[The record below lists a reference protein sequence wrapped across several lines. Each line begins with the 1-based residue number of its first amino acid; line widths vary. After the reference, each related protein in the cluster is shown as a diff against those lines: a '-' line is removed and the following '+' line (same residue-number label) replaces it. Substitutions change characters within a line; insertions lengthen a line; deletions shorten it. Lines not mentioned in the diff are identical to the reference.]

1 MLINITTR
9 IYTKCALLL
18 YILIAASDICL
29 AQTPITS
36 ATFSNVTTGLT
47 TSSYVATSPSDAS
60 GGIATSTAYTVSY
73 GQTQNQFITDY
84 TVGATLFDNFV
95 LPDTL
100 IIQRTDA
107 GRQLIIFYEYDRI
120 ETGPN
125 PDEIILNPEQEDN
138 EEALYK
144 SGLSNAGYDNLL
156 TNTSTNFAN
165 VERVDI
171 IYFSGVVTSSPSTA
185 VFPIIER
192 GGNDDIRVA
201 AIKGLDASGNPSE
214 YYPTVVRIRDD
225 DGDWGNLG
233 QSHVS
238 LVMRRQDA
246 TSDPIPVQVLG
257 TQNIHGTS
265 IAFNEFGITADEIV
279 YGYSIFAD
287 DVTVTG
293 SDLVD
298 FTNATNF
305 PTINGSGIDLIAG
318 ISTAVASDDNLRK
331 ATGPGGYKGA
341 LSTWLKANVGVT
353 TATDASTVTDWQD
366 QFLGDNDATTLTT
379 APTYRDGTAS
389 AAEDINF
396 NPTIDFLDAAERGLQ
411 IANNVEFNRSAS
423 YTKKAINLAFRTGN
437 DITVKQQIYEQG
449 DEDRGLNVYLRAG
462 SLYVG
467 GWNIPNTDGAGDNW
481 AFNSTSTSNISTET
495 EYIVTLELD
504 GNTGGTGTIR
514 AYLNGELF
522 GTISSVG
529 ILFGD
534 AASPEEIGL
543 GDTNNQSR
551 YDDGTTA
558 AASFYGSISEIIY
571 CNEPSVFTG
580 RNNIESY
587 LAIKYG
593 ITLDQSTPINYVN
606 SEDDIIFN
614 TTNNASLGGYL
625 EYNNDIAGIGRD
637 DNSEFEQRSS
647 QSENTGSLVQ
657 VDRNSAFASD
667 DTWLI
672 WGNDGGLT
680 SSSRIVTKPETINER
695 IERVWRVA
703 EENSAGVTDISFDL
717 TGLGYG
723 TDTND
728 FSMMIAGA
736 SSGADFSSATLLTGG
751 TFVGDVITFTN
762 VDLSNG
768 QYFTLGTQFFICT
781 PGNVQDGLSLWLKA
795 DAETYNVA
803 ATTLATDGQTVEQ
816 WGDQSRNNFDANED
830 VNRNPT
836 WIANDVNF
844 NPGLNFPDD
853 GGSNAIGFNLGSNYI
868 FAEDA
873 GGGTHIFAAIEPID
887 AGTNNNTR
895 QQKMIYSF
903 GDRTG
908 SQIGLGSSPVR
919 GTIQTPGD
927 NNNFTIAPNASEFIV
942 EGDFDISA
950 GASDTHVFNIDG
962 LQVRTETRSILL
974 NDAAIAQASIHS
986 TDAGPVSIGRLSES
1000 NTINSNDGRR
1010 YYGDIQEVIVYN
1022 EEISDLEAQQVRSY
1036 LAIKYGVTL
1045 TDDNNN
1051 NATPNET
1058 LGGAVVEGDYVASDG
1073 TTITFDYSDDTGFVT
1088 NVAGIGRDDDTCLEQ
1103 KQSRS
1108 VNTGAI
1114 LTVGLGEIASNNA
1127 ANANTFDDDVD
1138 FLTWGTDGASTA
1150 FGNITTSGT
1159 PGTVTER
1166 MLRIW
1171 RAQDTGNVGATDIS
1185 FDLTSLPGYST
1196 NAGDYQLITASGGD
1210 NTSLENGNTVT
1221 GGTFNGTVLTFSGVD
1236 LTDGQYFTLGVSSD
1250 LCGPGG
1256 VTSNMVL
1263 WLRPDQGT
1271 STSTNATVLNTW
1283 TDQSTATNN
1292 ATQDGNAPEF
1302 RDNTTDN
1309 INFQPTVSFDGADDR
1324 LSLGDLAEIKSVT
1337 GTGDYSMFG
1346 VGLRDDATSNYLL
1359 GSTGNVTNEGLHFGY
1374 RNSTQAAI
1382 AHWGNDLDVTVNA
1395 FDSPNVPYLVGAVYD
1410 GSNRAV
1416 EELRDDVFNRNSES
1430 ETVDISGTE
1439 TNYVG
1444 DLEAVANYDG
1454 FISEVLVYN
1463 GAVSDLEK
1471 LRIYSYFAIKYGITL
1486 PQDNDNDATLN
1497 ETISGSVQ
1505 EGDLVASDG
1514 TTIIWD
1520 ESNSN
1525 ATYHNGMAGIGRD
1538 DDACLNQ
1545 KQSTSASDGTILTIG
1560 LGTVESSNADNGGN
1574 HDNLDFLV
1582 WGNDGGATDQ
1592 DNANTADLPSTV
1604 AERMTR
1610 VWRVEDTGAVGATEI
1625 QFDLT
1630 GLTGAGDYSTNA
1642 DDYRLII
1649 ADNASGGT
1657 MAGGTLTAGGTFNGS
1672 VLSFTGVDLTDGQYF
1687 TLGTALE
1694 TCGPGGVNTNIAL
1707 WLRADLEVFSDAG
1720 STAAVDGDDVAQWND
1735 QSSPSAN
1742 ASETNGGGGS
1752 VIEPVYETD
1761 LANTI
1766 NYNPLVFIS
1775 DQNTTNNSFFETAA
1789 ASNSVSGDMTLI
1801 TIFETAQNQGT
1812 NNDLDNTPML
1822 IGAGI
1827 GGSSD
1832 DYGLGL
1838 YQGEL
1843 VFNAANNSTYT
1854 ARSTTAYRDSEPYLA
1869 TATRVQAASGAV
1881 NLYVNSLNV
1890 DSNTNSDNTALD
1902 AADTWAVGNHSGYDN
1917 EAQLQ
1922 ANVSEV
1928 LVFSSVLSG
1937 EELARVESYLA
1948 LKYGITRTNDN
1959 DDDATPNEVIS
1970 GSIREGD
1977 YVAGDGDIIWD
1988 YAARNATFFNDIGGI
2003 GRDDLSCF
2011 NQLHSKSENDDA
2023 IVDIEIDSWA
2033 NDDSWHVW
2041 GNDGAA
2047 IEATRNPERPATI
2060 ESRLN
2065 REWQVQET
2073 GTVGA
2078 VSVTFDLANVTG
2090 TPTGDNNLTQVRM
2103 LVSTDDDFSTGVTL
2117 VAPTSS
2123 TSSTVTFDYDFTAL
2137 EGFYYTLGSFEENAL
2152 PIELLSFTVNE
2163 KDGSVELKWTTASE
2177 ENNAFFTIERGTDG
2191 ANFESVGFIDG
2202 SGTTD
2207 SFSQYQFI
2215 DSNPLVGR
2223 SFYRLKQTD
2232 TNGEF
2237 TYSPLETVFVIQ
2249 EEALTLKVMPNPVKS
2264 GQEITFQYRLPSNT
2278 ISANI
2283 GVFDTR
2289 GRLIFKHSIIENSTR
2304 LSYPTDKLQQGVYFV
2319 RLLVD
2324 NKRSLSK
2331 RFIVQ

>member
-1 MLINITTR
+1 MCGLRLNV
-9 IYTKCALLL
+9 
-18 YILIAASDICL
+18 SG
-29 AQTPITS
+29 QTPITS
-36 ATFSNVTTGLT
+36 ATFNNVTTGLT

-60 GGIATSTAYTVSY
+60 AGITGSTAYTVSY
-73 GQTQNQFITDY
+73 GQTRNQFITDY
-84 TVGATLFDNFV
+84 TVGGTLFDNFV

-107 GRQLIIFYEYDRI
+107 GRQLIIFYEYNSI
-120 ETGPN
+120 NTGPN

-138 EEALYK
+138 EEALYTSK
-144 SGLSNAGYDNLL
+144 LSNAGYDNIL
-156 TNTSTNFAN
+156 TNSSTNFAN
-165 VERVDI
+165 VERIDI
-171 IYFSGVVTSSPSTA
+171 IYYSGVVTSSPSTA

-192 GGNDDIRVA
+192 GGNDDVRVA
-201 AIKGLDASGNPSE
+201 AIKGLDASGNPND
-214 YYPTVVRIRDD
+214 YYPTVIRVSN
-225 DGDWGNLG
+225 DGTTDWGNLG
-233 QSHVS
+233 QTHVS

-257 TQNIHGTS
+257 SQNIHGTS

-305 PTINGSGIDLIAG
+305 PTGTPGSGLDLIAG
-318 ISTAVASDDNLRK
+318 VSTAVASDDNLRK

-341 LSTWLKANVGVT
+341 LNTWLKANEGVT

-389 AAEDINF
+389 GAEDINF
-396 NPTIDFLDAAERGLQ
+396 NPTIDFLDATERGLQ
-411 IANNVEFNRSAS
+411 IANNLDFNTGTS
-423 YTKKAINLAFRTGN
+423 YTKKSINLAFRTGN

-467 GWNIPNTDGAGDNW
+467 AWNIPTTDGTGDDW
-481 AFNSTSTSNISTET
+481 GFSSTNTAASVIATET

-504 GNTGGTGTIR
+504 GATGGTGTIR
-514 AYLNGELF
+514 AYLNGDLF

-534 AASPEEIGL
+534 AASPEEIGV
-543 GDTNNQSR
+543 GDTHNQSR

-571 CNEPSVFTG
+571 CNEPTGFTG
-580 RNNIESY
+580 RANIESY

-593 ITLDQSTPINYVN
+593 ITLDQSTAINYTN
-606 SEDDIIFN
+606 SASDVIFN
-614 TTNNASLGGYL
+614 TTDNAALGGYL
-625 EYNNDIAGIGRD
+625 EYNKDIAGVGRD
-637 DNSEFEQRSS
+637 DNSEFEQLSS

-657 VDRNSAFASD
+657 IDRNSSIATD

-680 SSSRIVTKPETINER
+680 SSSRDVTKPDAINER
-695 IERVWRVA
+695 VERVWRVA
-703 EENSAGVTDISFDL
+703 EESSVGVTDISFDL

-723 TDTND
+723 TDPDN
-728 FSMMIAGA
+728 FSLMIAGA

-751 TFVGDVITFTN
+751 TFVGDVITFTD
-762 VDLSNG
+762 VDLTDG
-768 QYFTLGTQFFICT
+768 QYFTLGTQFFVCT

-795 DAETYNVA
+795 DTEAYNVA

-836 WIANDVNF
+836 WIENDVNF

-853 GGSNAIGFNLGSNYI
+853 GGNNLIGFNLGSNYI
-868 FAEDA
+868 FSEDA
-873 GGGTHIFAAIEPID
+873 DGGTHIFAAIEPID
-887 AGTNNNTR
+887 AGTTNNTR

-908 SQIGLGSSPVR
+908 SQIGLGSSNLR

-974 NDAAIAQASIHS
+974 NDAAIAQASTHS

-1045 TDDNNN
+1045 TNDNNAN
-1051 NATPNET
+1051 TTPNQT
-1058 LGGAVVEGDYVASDG
+1058 LGGPVVEGDYVASDG

-1088 NVAGIGRDDDTCLEQ
+1088 NIAGIGRDDDTCLEQ

-1108 VNTGAI
+1108 VNTGTI
-1114 LTVGLGEIASNNA
+1114 LTIGLGEIAANNA
-1127 ANANTFDDDVD
+1127 ANANNFDDDLD

-1150 FGNITTSGT
+1150 FANITTAGT
-1159 PGTVTER
+1159 PGTVNER

-1171 RAQDTGNVGATDIS
+1171 RAQDTGDVGATDIS
-1185 FDLTSLPGYST
+1185 FDLTGLAGYSA
-1196 NAGDYQLITASGGD
+1196 NAGDYQLIIANGGD
-1210 NTSLENGNTVT
+1210 NTSLDAGTTVT
-1221 GGTFNGTVLTFSGVD
+1221 GGAFDGTVLTFSGVN
-1236 LTDGQYFTLGVSSD
+1236 LTDGQYFTLGVSAD

-1263 WLRPDQGT
+1263 WLRGDQGT
-1271 STSTNATVLNTW
+1271 STTTDTNPIDTW
-1283 TDQSTATNN
+1283 TDQSTASN
-1292 ATQDGNAPEF
+1292 DGTETLTARPEF
-1302 RDNTTDN
+1302 RDNSTDN
-1309 INFQPTVSFDGADDR
+1309 INFQPTVSFDGTDDR
-1324 LSLGDLAEIKSVT
+1324 LSVGDLAEIKSAT
-1337 GTGDYSMFG
+1337 GTGRYSVFG
-1346 VGLRDDATSNYLL
+1346 VGLRDDASSNYVI
-1359 GSTGNVTNEGLHFGY
+1359 GSTGGTTNEDLHFGY
-1374 RNSTQAAI
+1374 RNSTAATI
-1382 AHWGNDLDVTVNA
+1382 AQWGNDLDVTVSA
-1395 FDSPNVPYLVGAVYD
+1395 FDSPNLPYLIGATYD
-1410 GSNRAV
+1410 GTGKV
-1416 EELRDDVFNRNSES
+1416 IEEVRDNAFNRNTNTN
-1430 ETVDISGTE
+1430 TVDLSGTQ
-1439 TNYVG
+1439 TNYIG
-1444 DLEAVANYDG
+1444 DLESVGNYDG

-1463 GAVSDLEK
+1463 GAVTDLEK

-1486 PQDNDNDATLN
+1486 PQDNNNNLTLN
-1497 ETISGSVQ
+1497 QVISGSVA

-1545 KQSTSASDGTILTIG
+1545 KQSTSASDGAILTMG
-1560 LGTVESSNADNGGN
+1560 LGSVVADNAANTGI

-1582 WGNDGGATDQ
+1582 WGH
-1592 DNANTADLPSTV
+1592 DNAATAQASANTSDLPSTV
-1604 AERMTR
+1604 AERMSR
-1610 VWRVEDTGAVGATEI
+1610 VWRVEDTGTVGETEI
-1625 QFDLT
+1625 QFDLSD
-1630 GLTGAGDYSTNA
+1630 LAYSTNA
-1642 DDYRLII
+1642 SDFRLII

-1657 MAGGTLTAGGTFNGS
+1657 MAGGTLTAGGTFIGS
-1672 VLSFTGVDLTDGQYF
+1672 VLSFSGIDLTDGQYF
-1687 TLGTALE
+1687 TLGTALS
-1694 TCGPGGVNTNIAL
+1694 TCGPGGVNTNIGL

-1720 STAAVDGDDVAQWND
+1720 VTAATDGGTVDQWND
-1735 QSSPSAN
+1735 QSSPAFN
-1742 ASETNGGGGS
+1742 AREANGGGGS
-1752 VIEPVYETD
+1752 VIEPLFET
-1761 LANTI
+1761 NEI
-1766 NYNPLVFIS
+1766 NFNSAVFIS
-1775 DQNTTNNSFFETAA
+1775 DQNTTNNSFIETAA
-1789 ASNSVSGDMTLI
+1789 SSNNVDGDMTLI
-1801 TIFETAQNQGT
+1801 AIFETAQNQGT
-1812 NNDLDNTPML
+1812 NNDFEITPAL

-1827 GGSSD
+1827 NGNNNG
-1832 DYGLGL
+1832 YGLGI
-1838 YQGEL
+1838 YQGE
-1843 VFNAANNSTYT
+1843 VIVSATGANDDFT
-1854 ARSTTAYRDSEPYLA
+1854 ARSSTTYNDGEPYLA
-1869 TATRVQAASGAV
+1869 SATRESTGSFDV
-1881 NLYVNSLNV
+1881 NLYVNSENVGSGTSNATSLN
-1890 DSNTNSDNTALD
+1890 
-1902 AADTWAVGNHSGYDN
+1902 AADTWAIGNQSGYQN
-1917 EAQLQ
+1917 GAQFQ
-1922 ANVSEV
+1922 GNIGEV
-1928 LVFSSVLSG
+1928 IVFDRVLSG

-1948 LKYGITRTNDN
+1948 LKYGISRSDDNDN
-1959 DDDATPNEVIS
+1959 NSTPNETIS

-1988 YAARNATFFNDIGGI
+1988 YAARTTGANTFYNDIAGI

-2011 NQLHSKSENDDA
+2011 DQTHSKSENNDG
-2023 IVDIEIDSWA
+2023 IVDIEIDSWD
-2033 NDDSWHVW
+2033 NDDSWLIW
-2041 GNDGAA
+2041 GNDNAP
-2047 IEATRNPERPATI
+2047 IEAIRNNERPASI
-2060 ESRLN
+2060 NSRLK

-2073 GTVGA
+2073 GTVGT
-2078 VSVTFDLANVTG
+2078 VSVTFDLTDVTG

-2103 LVSTDDDFSTGVTL
+2103 MVSTDDDFSTGVTL
-2117 VAPTSS
+2117 VEPTS
-2123 TSSTVTFDYDFTAL
+2123 TDGLTVTFDYDFTAL
-2137 EGFYYTLGSFEENAL
+2137 EGFYYTLGSFEQEAL
-2152 PIELLSFTVNE
+2152 PITLTSFEANVYKE
-2163 KDGSVELKWTTASE
+2163 DQVKIDWTTASE
-2177 ENNAFFTIERGTDG
+2177 VNNSFYTIERSTNGTD
-2191 ANFESVGFIDG
+2191 FETVSSIDG
-2202 SGTTD
+2202 AGNSN
-2207 SFSQYQFI
+2207 SLLLYSHI
-2215 DSNPLVGR
+2215 DVNPITGL

-2232 TNGEF
+2232 FSGEF
-2237 TYSPLETVFVIQ
+2237 DYSEIRSVRVAKKFKASYKAYPNPINKGDKLRISYNVERDQTLYLTILNTRGQVISR
-2249 EEALTLKVMPNPVKS
+2249 EEKYALLREEFIEISTNRMEKGLNLIRILDENQQVITLKV
-2264 GQEITFQYRLPSNT
+2264 L
-2278 ISANI
+2278 
-2283 GVFDTR
+2283 
-2289 GRLIFKHSIIENSTR
+2289 
-2304 LSYPTDKLQQGVYFV
+2304 V
-2319 RLLVD
+2319 R
-2324 NKRSLSK
+2324 
-2331 RFIVQ
+2331 